1 MALRFNQA
9 RSARTW
15 EHSNASPI
23 AYIIRWHYTRGA
35 GCFGMRPDARK
46 CIRRTQ
52 HQLHNAQNVCVGA
65 GRPVGDRR
73 SRLDNN
79 EFFQERVK
87 TAVEK
92 GLDARGLEKT
102 TSGTADVVVHYHAS
116 VTQRVDANGV
126 DERYGYGEDCRPFV
140 FDAGTLTLDVV
151 DARTNR
157 LVWRGW
163 AESSID
169 GVIDNQQWLERRIDE
184 AVTRILERFPVRS
197 RL

>member
-1 MALRFNQA
+1 MRSLPFASFVGIALA
-9 RSARTW
+9 ALVASACGPMRV
-15 EHSNASPI
+15 NAFVERNTNFADFKTYAWAP
-23 AYIIRWHYTRGA
+23 
-35 GCFGMRPDARK
+35 PD
-46 CIRRTQ
+46 
-52 HQLHNAQNVCVGA
+52 QLTT
-65 GRPVGDRR
+65 GDP
-73 SRLDNN
+73 RLDNN

-92 GLDARGLEKT
+92 GFDARGLEKAT
-102 TSGTADVVVHYHAS
+102 AGTADVVLHYHAS
-116 VTQRVDANGV
+116 VTQRVDANGA
-126 DERYGYGEDCRPFV
+126 DERYGYCEDCRPFV

-151 DARTNR
+151 DAQTNH

-184 AVTRILERFPVRS
+184 AVTRILERFPVRP

>member
-1 MALRFNQA
+1 
-9 RSARTW
+9 
-15 EHSNASPI
+15 
-23 AYIIRWHYTRGA
+23 
-35 GCFGMRPDARK
+35 MRPLPLASFVGIALAALAASACAPMRVNAFVE
-46 CIRRTQ
+46 RTTNFTTFRTYAWAPAD
-52 HQLHNAQNVCVGA
+52 QLAT
-65 GRPVGDRR
+65 GDP
-73 SRLDNN
+73 RLDNN

-102 TSGTADVVVHYHAS
+102 TSGTADVVLHYHAS

-126 DERYGYGEDCRPFV
+126 DERYGYCEDCRPFV

-163 AESSID
+163 AERSFD
-169 GVIDNQQWLERRIDE
+169 GIVDNQQWLERQVDE
-184 AVTRILERFPVRS
+184 AVDRILRKYPVGS